1 MLGCVCV
8 IQISQ
13 GRRVEMTE
21 RHVIDSLMC
30 GFVGGKTEQTQ
41 GEMDGWMEGMM
52 MGGGVNLVPPDLFY

>member
-1 MLGCVCV
+1 MEGDVGVCVCV

-41 GEMDGWMEGMM
+41 GEMDGWRGRRR
-52 MGGGVNLVPPDLFY
+52 G